1 MEILLNPN
9 IAYVIIVIASL
20 LAFICILI
28 PGTGLPE
35 TGLLICIGLCW
46 YELSHIPPNLW
57 AILPISLSVIPFF
70 GALRFNRLRLPL
82 LIASA
87 LLLSG
92 GSAFLF
98 IGSNGQPS
106 VNPILSSFVS
116 LLSAG
121 FVWFSIER
129 GLLIQSKRP
138 VNDIDAVIGQ
148 VGQTRTRVHKNGS
161 VQVGGELWSAC
172 SAQPIPSGC
181 QVIIRQRQGF
191 TLIVEKIP
199 EIT

>member
-35 TGLLICIGLCW
+35 TGLLICIGLSW

-57 AILPISLSVIPFF
+57 ALLPISLSLIPFF
-70 GALRFNRLRLPL
+70 GALRFNRLSLPL
-82 LIASA
+82 LIVSA

-106 VNPILSSFVS
+106 VNPILASFVS

-161 VQVGGELWSAC
+161 VQVAGELWSAC
-172 SAQPIPSGC
+172 SAQPIPTGC

-191 TLIVEKIP
+191 TLIVEKLP